1 MGTHHDG
8 PPAEVAALDAFIKLM
23 RAAES
28 VAGRAHAGLPKNLT
42 AAQFG
47 VLEALLHRGPLCQSA
62 LAAKLLKSA
71 GNLTLVVDNL
81 ERDGHVRRE
90 RDANDRRYVTVHLT
104 PKGRE
109 LIEHVFP
116 DVAAAIAREL
126 SALTPGEQ
134 VTLGEL
140 CKKLGLAARDSAA
153 LTAAASPAAHP
164 G

>member
-1 MGTHHDG
+1 MGTHYDG
-8 PPAEVAALDAFIKLM
+8 TAAEVAALDAFIKLM

-28 VAGRAHAGLPKNLT
+28 VASRTHAALPKTLT
-42 AAQFG
+42 VAQFG

-90 RDANDRRYVTVHLT
+90 RAPHDRRYVTVHLT

-109 LIEHVFP
+109 LIEQVFP
-116 DVAAAIAREL
+116 HVAAAITREL
-126 SALTPGEQ
+126 SVLSPGEQ
-134 VTLGEL
+134 ATLAEL
-140 CKKLGLAARDSAA
+140 CKKLGLAAPEPGTLSA
-153 LTAAASPAAHP
+153 TAGAPVHS